1 MPNDL
6 SNSATSTHGLQV
18 GSPLVWRLALAFAV
32 AAAELALLS
41 LAYQHNFE
49 FECRARAPAWFC
61 GGLSAGVLRTM
72 VVVSA
77 LALVFA
83 ARPAA
88 RATFR
93 LRLAID
99 WRWAVVHLAGVVAIM
114 APWLFLSDASSPF
127 GFAVA
132 ICLWLLGLV
141 AAASGAALALAPI
154 NSWLGSARALGRLA
168 IPVLGVAFLAPE
180 IAAVAQWAWKWPMV
194 AVITFEA
201 TAGLLAALGQDVI
214 ANPAAVELGIGD
226 FVVLVGRQCSG
237 VEGFALI
244 VGFLVVYLVMF
255 RDRVKFPRA
264 LILFPI
270 GILASW
276 CLNVVRISALILIGA
291 YISPDLAI
299 NGFHSHAGWLMFT
312 LLSVG
317 LATAAH
323 SVGWLRA
330 DMVET
335 SQAAPQTTPT
345 TTMMTPEQAPSSAKP
360 PFFADPIVAQILPF
374 AIFMASA
381 LLAST
386 FLQTPTVV
394 YPLRALAMIVVL
406 ALVWRPLL
414 AMDWR
419 IHWTA
424 PAAGL
429 AIGLAWIATA
439 PGPGEADLVLQAALG
454 DLAAP
459 AFALWIA
466 ARIVGTTLLVPLI
479 EELFF
484 RGYLLDRLNLGGR
497 LGLIA
502 AVVVSTGLF
511 AVLHDRWVAGVL
523 AGLIFALMAL
533 RRGRLSDAI
542 VAHAVANGAIALHAV
557 MAGDWHVI

>member
-1 MPNDL
+1 M
-6 SNSATSTHGLQV
+6 
-18 GSPLVWRLALAFAV
+18 AFAV
-32 AAAELALLS
+32 VATELALLS

-88 RATFR
+88 RSAFL
-93 LRLAID
+93 LRPAID
-99 WRWAVVHLAGVVAIM
+99 RRWVLVHLAGVAAIM
-114 APWLFLSDASSPF
+114 APWLFLSDASSML
-127 GFAVA
+127 GFAFA
-132 ICLWLLGLV
+132 IGLWLSGLA
-141 AAASGAALALAPI
+141 AAASGAALAMAPI
-154 NSWLGSARALGRLA
+154 ESWLGSVRALGRLA
-168 IPVLGVAFLAPE
+168 IPVLGIALLAPE
-180 IAAVAQWAWKWPMV
+180 IAAVAQWAWKWPLV
-194 AVITFEA
+194 AIITFDA
-201 TAGLLAALGQDVI
+201 TAGLLGALGQDVI

-226 FVVLVGRQCSG
+226 FIVLVGRQCSG

-244 VGFLVVYLVMF
+244 VGFLTVYLVLF

-276 CLNVVRISALILIGA
+276 GLNVVRISGLILIGA

-323 SVGWLRA
+323 SVRWLRV
-330 DMVET
+330 DMAEP
-335 SQAAPQTTPT
+335 APLAHRLVAEPGPAST
-345 TTMMTPEQAPSSAKP
+345 KP

-386 FLQTPTVV
+386 FVQTPTVV

-406 ALVWRPLL
+406 ALVWRPLVQ
-414 AMDWR
+414 MDWR

-429 AIGLAWIATA
+429 VIGLAWIATA
-439 PGPGEADLVLQAALG
+439 PGPGDADLMLEASLG
-454 DLAAP
+454 NLAAP
-459 AFALWIA
+459 AFALWVV
-466 ARIVGTTLLVPLI
+466 ARLVGTTLLVPLI

-511 AVLHDRWVAGVL
+511 AVLHDRWIAGAL
-523 AGLIFALMAL
+523 AGLIFALLAL

-557 MAGDWHVI
+557 LAGDWHVI